1 MWKMLTAGCLV
12 MLLHAEIV
20 DRLAIT
26 VGRQSI
32 TELQLD
38 EELRV
43 TALLNDQ
50 PISRAVE
57 ARRAAADRLV
67 EQLLLKREMELN
79 HYQQADPKE
88 LNTYFEQIQSAN
100 GGPDH
105 FHQLLREYDL
115 SENALKQHLELQLSI
130 LRFIEYRFR
139 SDVAATP
146 TGSIRQKILD
156 EQADAA
162 LSAWLEES
170 RKQVSIVYLDK
181 ALQ

>member
-1 MWKMLTAGCLV
+1 MWKLLAAGCLA
-12 MLLHAEIV
+12 MLLHAEVV

-43 TALLNDQ
+43 TALLNNR
-50 PISRAVE
+50 PVARTVE
-57 ARRAAADRLV
+57 ARRAAADRLI

-79 HYQQADPKE
+79 HYQGPEPKD
-88 LNTYFEQIQSAN
+88 LSAYLAQIQATD

-105 FHQLLREYDL
+105 FRELLRQYDL
-115 SENALKQHLELQLSI
+115 SESAFKEHLALQLAI
-130 LRFIEYRFR
+130 VRFIDYRFR
-139 SDVAATP
+139 SDTATTSASALP
-146 TGSIRQKILD
+146 QKIAD
-156 EQADAA
+156 EQADEA

-181 ALQ
+181 SLR